1 MSTQTFKKGVLA
13 SSIAMILAGASSQA
27 MAAEEAASQVNKD
40 EVEVIQVTGIRGSQK
55 ASLNAKRFSSS
66 VIDAVTSEDIGKFP
80 DGDVGES
87 LGRIPGVSVARQ
99 FGQGSAVSIRGASA
113 QLTRTLLNGH
123 SVASTGWYDQ
133 QDIDRSFN
141 YSLLPSELVGGI
153 EVYKSSQAD
162 IVEGGV
168 GGTVIVKTRKPLDL
182 DANTLFASVKGDYG
196 SVSEEI
202 DPELSALYSWKNEDE
217 NFGILVSGAIADKQY
232 QRNGIESL
240 LGWGEIVPSTF
251 QQDRKRTSLNLA
263 IQYAPT
269 DELEFGL
276 TVTSLDLEANNAN
289 TSLFVMFPGLNEG
302 DEGFVEGFNYK
313 ADACDQTNVD
323 GTCTFYTRG
332 NKAYAD
338 SNPGWAQ
345 TWARKTGMTSDT
357 VDFDWKYEADN
368 FTVSGRVGNTQSD
381 GGTDITA
388 NYGGFIGTPADYV
401 GTYDATGDVIDINV
415 ANKSFVATDFNSQL
429 ASADWATKTQPN
441 SDEETYFNLDV
452 EVPVDLGAIS
462 TIKTG
467 LRYADH
473 SVKQESNLY
482 DDADIVA
489 QDATAFYSG
498 TMTSGA
504 GYTLPNP
511 NLDYMIS
518 DALSYVTGFTQDRS
532 AYGTVEE
539 ENLALYAMADFD
551 GEGFRGNFGIRY
563 VTTDASSDFFAL
575 NASGQYAD
583 TLSTNTAD
591 YSEVLPSVNVVFD
604 LSEDIILRVSAAQVM
619 SRPNYSDMFS
629 SSGLP
634 GFNDGT
640 AGNERVQ
647 TGNVALNPFKAF
659 QSDLGAEWYFSD
671 DGMVSAT
678 YFLKEVN
685 SFVTTVQTL
694 NQRIGIEDPNLVEEG
709 GSTCGVG
716 IYDCWTTIDKENATG
731 GKIKGIELQIQDA
744 FENGFGYS
752 LNYTYADAGSPASNY
767 PDQIGV
773 FSDSSKNT
781 VNAVGYYEND
791 DFSARLA
798 YNWRSEYMIRESGF
812 YGQRKHLDYGSLDF
826 STTWSA
832 TDYLDVTFEAAN
844 ILEEDSIQV
853 GVATGDAEVKPE
865 LRHGYPA
872 WSFEGEARYKLGVAV
887 RF

>member
-87 LGRIPGVSVARQ
+87 LGRIPGVSVSRQ

-123 SVASTGWYDQ
+123 TVASTGWYDQ

-202 DPELSALYSWKNEDE
+202 DPELSALYSWKNENE
-217 NFGILVSGAIADKQY
+217 NFGILVAGAVADKQY

-240 LGWGEIVPSTF
+240 IGWGEIVPSTF

-263 IQYAPT
+263 VQYAPT

-276 TVTSLDLEANNAN
+276 TVTSLDLEADNAN
-289 TSLFVMFPGLNEG
+289 TSLFVMFP
-302 DEGFVEGFNYK
+302 DDK
-313 ADACDQTNVD
+313 DAICEQTNAD
-323 GTCTFYTRG
+323 GTCTFYRRPGTG
-332 NKAYAD
+332 E
-338 SNPGWAQ
+338 NPGWAQ

-357 VDFDWKYEADN
+357 VDFDWKYEAEN

-388 NYGGFIGTPADYV
+388 NYGGFLGTAADYA

-473 SVKQESNLY
+473 SVKQETNLY
-482 DDADIVA
+482 DDEDIVA

-498 TMTSGA
+498 TMSSGA

-518 DALSYVTGFTQDRS
+518 DSLSYVTGSTPEAAS
-532 AYGTVEE
+532 YGTVEE
-539 ENLALYAMADFD
+539 ENLALYLMADFD
-551 GEGFRGNFGIRY
+551 GEGFRGNFGVRY
-563 VTTDASSDFFAL
+563 VTTDASSDYYAL
-575 NASGQYAD
+575 DAKGQYAA
-583 TLSTNTAD
+583 TLSTDSAD
-591 YSEVLPSVNVVFD
+591 YTEVLPSVNVAFD
-604 LSEDIILRVSAAQVM
+604 LSEDVILRVSAAQVM
-619 SRPNYSDMFS
+619 SRPNYADMFS
-629 SSGLP
+629 ASQTP

-640 AGNERVQ
+640 AGNERLV
-647 TGNVALNPFKAF
+647 TGNVGLKPFKAF
-659 QSDLGAEWYFSD
+659 QSDFGAEWYFSD
-671 DGMVSAT
+671 DGMVSAS

-685 SFVTTVQTL
+685 NFVESKQTL
-694 NQRIGIEDPNLVEEG
+694 NQQVGIDDPTLVAEG
-709 GSTCGVG
+709 GSACGVG
-716 IYDCWTTIDKENATG
+716 IYDCWTTIDKVDATG
-731 GKIKGIELQIQDA
+731 GQIKGVELQIQDA
-744 FENGFGYS
+744 FDNGFGYS
-752 LNYTYADAGSPASNY
+752 VNYTYADAGSPASNY

-791 DFSARLA
+791 VFSARLA

-812 YGQRKHLDYGSLDF
+812 YGQRKHLDYGTLDF

-832 TDYLDVTFEAAN
+832 TDYLDVTFEAVN

>member
-1 MSTQTFKKGVLA
+1 MSTKTFKKGVLA
-13 SSIAMILAGASSQA
+13 SSITMILAGASSQA
-27 MAAEEAASQVNKD
+27 MAAEEVASQVNKD
-40 EVEVIQVTGIRGSQK
+40 EVEVIQVTGIRGSLKQ
-55 ASLNAKRFSSS
+55 SLNAKRFSNS
-66 VIDAVTSEDIGKFP
+66 VIDAVSSEDVGKFP

-87 LGRIPGVSVARQ
+87 LARIPGVAVNRQ

-141 YSLLPSELVGGI
+141 YSMLPSELVGGI

-217 NFGILVSGAIADKQY
+217 NFGVLVAGSIADKQY

-240 LGWGEIVPSTF
+240 VGWGEIVPSTF
-251 QQDRKRTSLNLA
+251 EQMRKRTSLNLA
-263 IQYAPT
+263 LQYAPT

-276 TVTSLDLEANNAN
+276 TVTTLDLEADNLN
-289 TSLFVMFPGLNEG
+289 TSLFVMFPDDKNAICE
-302 DEGFVEGFNYK
+302 
-313 ADACDQTNVD
+313 QTNAD
-323 GTCTFYTRG
+323 GTCTFYRRPGTG
-332 NKAYAD
+332 T
-338 SNPGWAQ
+338 NPGWAQ
-345 TWARKTGMTSDT
+345 TWARSTGMTSDT
-357 VDFDWKYEADN
+357 VDFDWKYEAEN

-381 GGTDITA
+381 GGSNLTA
-388 NYGGFIGTPADYV
+388 NYGFFLGVPADYA
-401 GTYDATGDVIDINV
+401 GTYDATGDVIEIDV
-415 ANKSFVATDFNSQL
+415 ANKYFEASDFQ
-429 ASADWATKTQPN
+429 ADLSTAGWALKTQPN
-441 SDEETYFNLDV
+441 SDEETYLNIDV
-452 EVPVDLGAIS
+452 EVPVELGAIS

-467 LRYADH
+467 FRYADH
-473 SVKQESNLY
+473 SVSAQTLNANSS
-482 DDADIVA
+482 DIVA
-489 QDATAFYSG
+489 QDASAFYSG
-498 TMTSGA
+498 TITSGA
-504 GYTLPNP
+504 GYTLPKP
-511 NLDYMIS
+511 NFDAMIS
-518 DALSYVTGFTQDRS
+518 DSYSFIDDYTEDRS

-563 VTTDASSDFFAL
+563 VTTDASSDYYAL
-575 NASGQYAD
+575 NAAGQYANA
-583 TLSTNTAD
+583 LSTDTAD
-591 YSEVLPSVNVVFD
+591 YSEVLPSINVAFD
-604 LSEDIILRVSAAQVM
+604 LTDDVILRVSAAQVM
-619 SRPNYSDMFS
+619 SRPNYTDMFA

-647 TGNVALNPFKAF
+647 TGNIGLSPFKAF
-659 QSDLGAEWYFSD
+659 QSDLGAEWYFSEE
-671 DGMVSAT
+671 GLFSAT

-685 SFVTTVQTL
+685 TFVTTVQTL
-694 NQRIGIEDPNLVEEG
+694 NQQVGIEDPNLVAEG
-709 GSTCGVG
+709 GSACGVG
-716 IYDCWTTIDKENATG
+716 VYDCWTTINKENATG
-731 GKIKGIELQIQDA
+731 GKIKGIEMQLQDA
-744 FENGFGYS
+744 FDNGFGYS
-752 LNYTYADAGSPASNY
+752 VNYTYADASSPASNY

-781 VNAVGYYEND
+781 INAVGYYEND
-791 DFSARLA
+791 NFSARLA

-812 YGQRKHLDYGSLDF
+812 YGQRKHLDYGTLDL
-826 STTWSA
+826 STTWSV
-832 TDYLDVTFEAAN
+832 TDYLDITFEAAN

-853 GVATGDAEVKPE
+853 GVASGDAEVKPE

>member
-1 MSTQTFKKGVLA
+1 
-13 SSIAMILAGASSQA
+13 MISDSY
-27 MAAEEAASQVNKD
+27 
-40 EVEVIQVTGIRGSQK
+40 
-55 ASLNAKRFSSS
+55 S
-66 VIDAVTSEDIGKFP
+66 VID
-80 DGDVGES
+80 
-87 LGRIPGVSVARQ
+87 
-99 FGQGSAVSIRGASA
+99 
-113 QLTRTLLNGH
+113 
-123 SVASTGWYDQ
+123 
-133 QDIDRSFN
+133 
-141 YSLLPSELVGGI
+141 
-153 EVYKSSQAD
+153 
-162 IVEGGV
+162 
-168 GGTVIVKTRKPLDL
+168 
-182 DANTLFASVKGDYG
+182 
-196 SVSEEI
+196 
-202 DPELSALYSWKNEDE
+202 
-217 NFGILVSGAIADKQY
+217 
-232 QRNGIESL
+232 
-240 LGWGEIVPSTF
+240 
-251 QQDRKRTSLNLA
+251 
-263 IQYAPT
+263 
-269 DELEFGL
+269 
-276 TVTSLDLEANNAN
+276 
-289 TSLFVMFPGLNEG
+289 
-302 DEGFVEGFNYK
+302 
-313 ADACDQTNVD
+313 
-323 GTCTFYTRG
+323 
-332 NKAYAD
+332 
-338 SNPGWAQ
+338 
-345 TWARKTGMTSDT
+345 
-357 VDFDWKYEADN
+357 
-368 FTVSGRVGNTQSD
+368 
-381 GGTDITA
+381 
-388 NYGGFIGTPADYV
+388 
-401 GTYDATGDVIDINV
+401 
-415 ANKSFVATDFNSQL
+415 
-429 ASADWATKTQPN
+429 
-441 SDEETYFNLDV
+441 
-452 EVPVDLGAIS
+452 
-462 TIKTG
+462 
-467 LRYADH
+467 
-473 SVKQESNLY
+473 
-482 DDADIVA
+482 
-489 QDATAFYSG
+489 
-498 TMTSGA
+498 
-504 GYTLPNP
+504 GYTEN
-511 NLDYMIS
+511 S
-518 DALSYVTGFTQDRS
+518 S

-575 NASGQYAD
+575 DAKGQYAD

-694 NQRIGIEDPNLVEEG
+694 NQQIGIEDPSLVEAG
-709 GSTCGVG
+709 GSACGVG

-812 YGQRKHLDYGSLDF
+812 YGQRKHLDYGTLDF

>member
-27 MAAEEAASQVNKD
+27 MAAEEAASKVNKD

-87 LGRIPGVSVARQ
+87 LGRIPGVSVSRQ

-196 SVSEEI
+196 TVSEEI

-217 NFGILVSGAIADKQY
+217 NFGILVSGAVADKQY

-240 LGWGEIVPSTF
+240 IGWGEIVPSTF
-251 QQDRKRTSLNLA
+251 EQMRKRTSLNLA
-263 IQYAPT
+263 VQYAPT

-276 TVTSLDLEANNAN
+276 TLTSLDLEADNLN
-289 TSLFVMFPGLNEG
+289 TSLFVMFP
-302 DEGFVEGFNYK
+302 DDK
-313 ADACDQTNVD
+313 AAICEQTNAD
-323 GTCTFYTRG
+323 GTCTFYRRPGTG
-332 NKAYAD
+332 E
-338 SNPGWAQ
+338 NPGWAQ

-381 GGTDITA
+381 GGTDLTA
-388 NYGGFIGTPADYV
+388 NYGFFLGTAADYA
-401 GTYDATGDVIDINV
+401 GTYDATGDVIAIDV
-415 ANKSFVATDFNSQL
+415 ANKSFEATDFQGQL
-429 ASADWATKTQPN
+429 SSAGWALKTQPN
-441 SDEETYFNLDV
+441 SDEETYVNIDV

-467 LRYADH
+467 FRYADH
-473 SVKQESNLY
+473 SVSQQTLNVDSSN
-482 DDADIVA
+482 IVA

-498 TMTSGA
+498 TISSGA
-504 GYTLPNP
+504 GYTLPKP
-511 NLDYMIS
+511 NFDAMIS
-518 DALSYVTGFTQDRS
+518 DSYSVIDGYTEDRS

-539 ENLALYAMADFD
+539 ENIALYAMADFD
-551 GEGFRGNFGIRY
+551 GEGFRGNFGVRY
-563 VTTDASSDFFAL
+563 VTTDASSDFYAL
-575 NASGQYAD
+575 DASGQYAE
-583 TLSTNTAD
+583 TLSTNTSD
-591 YSEVLPSVNVVFD
+591 YSEVLPSVNVAFD
-604 LSEDIILRVSAAQVM
+604 LSEDVILRVSAAQVM
-619 SRPNYSDMFS
+619 SRPNYTDMFS

-647 TGNVALNPFKAF
+647 TGNIALSPFKAF
-659 QSDLGAEWYFSD
+659 QSDLGAEWYFSE
-671 DGMVSAT
+671 DGMVSAS

-685 SFVTTVQTL
+685 TFVTTVQTL
-694 NQRIGIEDPNLVEEG
+694 NQQIGIEDPNLVAEG
-709 GSTCGVG
+709 GSACGVG
-716 IYDCWTTIDKENATG
+716 VYDCWTTIDKENATG

-791 DFSARLA
+791 NFSARLA

-812 YGQRKHLDYGSLDF
+812 YGQRKHLDYGTLDF